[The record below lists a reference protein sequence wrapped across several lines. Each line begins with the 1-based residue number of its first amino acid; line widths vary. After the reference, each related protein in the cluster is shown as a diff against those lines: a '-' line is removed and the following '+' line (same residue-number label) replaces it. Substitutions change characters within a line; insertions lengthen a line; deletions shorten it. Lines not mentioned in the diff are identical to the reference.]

1 MAQCLA
7 TSLRDPGHERR
18 AAMLDAPCMAALL
31 GLILPTDTASTGV
44 VALIGRV
51 SLLELQ
57 LEAGS
62 CIIADLHDN
71 ATW

>member
-1 MAQCLA
+1 
-7 TSLRDPGHERR
+7 
-18 AAMLDAPCMAALL
+18 MLDAPCMAALL